1 MGDSIKVA
9 EARLTEIAVLKTH
22 IINYAK
28 TREVYTAYRKTG
40 YSKAF
45 LEAHRER
52 TLCTRRQKLPLT
64 KPDCKSCRRSRCW
77 MRSSQRKRTPPK
89 KLRPDK
95 RIPPRTLP
103 VLGRCPRC
111 FFVCIAKIYD
121 WIFVK
126 QHPQTAYRKYA
137 VLIGTIFEN
146 CDNKK
151 GILHMENGGYQF

>member
-1 MGDSIKVA
+1 MPRPVRCTLLIGKLGTA
-9 EARLTEIAVLKTH
+9 KPFWRLTG
-22 IINYAK
+22 
-28 TREVYTAYRKTG
+28 R
-40 YSKAF
+40 
-45 LEAHRER
+45 R

-77 MRSSQRKRTPPK
+77 MRSSQRKRTPPR

-126 QHPQTAYRKYA
+126 HELSLYSCYECLLPVYCKEDLCNT
-137 VLIGTIFEN
+137 
-146 CDNKK
+146 
-151 GILHMENGGYQF
+151 ENGRMIVELYLGKQEHHVSRILY

>member
-1 MGDSIKVA
+1 MPRPVRCTLLIGKLGTA
-9 EARLTEIAVLKTH
+9 KPFWRLTE
-22 IINYAK
+22 
-28 TREVYTAYRKTG
+28 R
-40 YSKAF
+40 
-45 LEAHRER
+45 R